1 MTMLEG
7 NGRWTM
13 ICGAAR
19 CLGEL
24 FFRELCLFPMTE
36 IVVPAVGESI
46 SEVQISQWL
55 KQEGDWV
62 AAGTD
67 LVELETEKASVQI
80 SAPVDGYIKKILKPN
95 DQFAAVGEAIA
106 EFEPAEKGTSG
117 GSAPAN
123 DAAAIAPSTSDATPP
138 MENPSASKN
147 APAGHVMPAARRM
160 MDDHRVASA
169 DVVSSGPGGRV
180 LKEDVAR
187 AISKDEP
194 TAKATTSTTSTLEPA
209 PRTSSQP
216 LAVQPTQASLQQ
228 GQTGGLQQGGPNRSE
243 EIKPMSMIRRTIAT
257 RLVQAQHNAAL
268 LSTFNEVDMQ
278 PVMQLRNKYRDVFN
292 ERHGVK
298 LGFMSFFAKAVC
310 EGLKRY
316 PSVNAEV
323 RGNNVVYRNYY
334 DIGIAIGGGKGLVV
348 PVLRNVE
355 RMGFAEIERTIGEYA
370 NRAMANKLLPT
381 DLEGGTFTI
390 SNGGIYGSLLST
402 PIVNPPQSGILGLH
416 AIQERPI
423 ALNGQVVIR
432 PMMYVALTYDH
443 RIIDGREAVSF
454 LKTIKEVIEDPS
466 RLFLEI

>member
-1 MTMLEG
+1 MTD
-7 NGRWTM
+7 
-13 ICGAAR
+13 
-19 CLGEL
+19 
-24 FFRELCLFPMTE
+24 

-55 KQEGDWV
+55 KKEGEWV

-67 LVELETEKASVQI
+67 LVDLETEKASVQVA
-80 SAPVDGYIKKILKPN
+80 APTDGVLLKILKPN
-95 DQFAAVGEAIA
+95 DQFAPVGEVIA
-106 EFEPAEKGTSG
+106 QFQPGPKAAG
-117 GSAPAN
+117 GAPSAAPAP
-123 DAAAIAPSTSDATPP
+123 ASATPA
-138 MENPSASKN
+138 SATP
-147 APAGHVMPAARRM
+147 APAAQDPRVMPAARRVLE
-160 MDDHRVASA
+160 DNQVPVS
-169 DVVSSGPGGRV
+169 VVQGTGPGGRIT
-180 LKEDVAR
+180 KEDAL
-187 AISKDEP
+187 
-194 TAKATTSTTSTLEPA
+194 KASAAPA
-209 PRTSSQP
+209 PVPSAP
-216 LAVQPTQASLQQ
+216 VAPAASLSAPAARSAPA
-228 GQTGGLQQGGPNRSE
+228 QTLTPASAGLQSGTPNRSE

-268 LSTFNEVDMQ
+268 LTTFNEIDMQ
-278 PVMQLRNKYRDVFN
+278 PVMQLRTKYRDAFN
-292 ERHGVK
+292 DKHGVK
-298 LGFMSFFAKAVC
+298 LGFMSFFAKAAC
-310 EGLKRY
+310 EALKRF
-316 PSVNAEV
+316 PSVNAEI
-323 RGNNVVYRNYY
+323 RGNNIVYRNYY

-355 RMGFAEIERTIGEYA
+355 RMSFADIERTIAEYA
-370 NRAMANKLLPT
+370 TLAMANKLMPE

-454 LKTIKEVIEDPS
+454 LKTIKEVLEDPS